1 MFGDIDDDV
10 EVQPEQPKGGLTSAF
25 MIHEE
30 LAEKKEGIVHEAL
43 FDEKKQ
49 AEELRAQRKEVDEVL
64 NTEMM
69 NIEMEEEEMDFDRLE
84 AEF

>member
-1 MFGDIDDDV
+1 MLYLKNYNDRLKMFGDIDDDV

-43 FDEKKQ
+43 FD
-49 AEELRAQRKEVDEVL
+49 
-64 NTEMM
+64 
-69 NIEMEEEEMDFDRLE
+69 
-84 AEF
+84 